1 MSITD
6 YTLVMFC
13 RLPFY
18 CTIIILEVLTMKMN
32 RLIGILTLLL
42 QKEKVTA
49 TQLAERFEVSKRTIL
64 RDIDD
69 LSIAGMPIITLPG
82 YHGGIQIADG
92 FKIDKTYFNAT
103 DLQAIFAGLQ
113 SLNSISSHNQYDQ
126 IIDKFL
132 PDKNRLVESNHL
144 LIDLASH
151 YKDSLSSKIKLLEEA
166 IESTL
171 SITFTYYSKQGEV
184 TITFNPYLI
193 IYQWSNWYV
202 LGYNHPSQQFE
213 LLKLNRIWNLSLLD
227 DVFILQDIPHEL
239 LESSSY
245 FPSNYEVKI
254 LFDPSVKW
262 RIVEEYGLDC
272 FTTQPNGKV
281 LFKFPFTNKDYLFSW
296 ILGFGNLA
304 ELLEPQEL
312 RNELK
317 DILLKTLP
325 LYNEGDK

>member
-1 MSITD
+1 
-6 YTLVMFC
+6 
-13 RLPFY
+13 
-18 CTIIILEVLTMKMN
+18 MKMN

-69 LSIAGMPIITLPG
+69 LSIAGIPIITLPG

-92 FKIDKTYFNAT
+92 FKIDKTYFNTT
-103 DLQAIFAGLQ
+103 DLQAIFTGLQ

-171 SITFTYYSKQGEV
+171 TITFTYYSRQGEA
-184 TITFNPYLI
+184 TITCDPYLI
-193 IYQWSNWYV
+193 
-202 LGYNHPSQQFE
+202 
-213 LLKLNRIWNLSLLD
+213 
-227 DVFILQDIPHEL
+227 
-239 LESSSY
+239 
-245 FPSNYEVKI
+245 
-254 LFDPSVKW
+254 
-262 RIVEEYGLDC
+262 
-272 FTTQPNGKV
+272 
-281 LFKFPFTNKDYLFSW
+281 FTNGQIGMFLAIIIYLK
-296 ILGFGNLA
+296 NL
-304 ELLEPQEL
+304 
-312 RNELK
+312 N
-317 DILLKTLP
+317 
-325 LYNEGDK
+325 Y

>member
-1 MSITD
+1 
-6 YTLVMFC
+6 
-13 RLPFY
+13 
-18 CTIIILEVLTMKMN
+18 MKMN

-69 LSIAGMPIITLPG
+69 LSIAGIPIITLPG

-92 FKIDKTYFNAT
+92 FKIDKTYFNTT
-103 DLQAIFAGLQ
+103 DLQAIFTGLQ
-113 SLNSISSHNQYDQ
+113 SLNSISSHNQYDR

-132 PDKNRLVESNHL
+132 PEKNRLVESNHL

-171 SITFTYYSKQGEV
+171 SITFTYYSRQGEA
-184 TITFNPYLI
+184 TITCDPYLI

-202 LGYNHPSQQFE
+202 LGYNHLSQKFE

-227 DVFILQDIPHEL
+227 DVFVLQDIPLEL
-239 LESSSY
+239 LETSSY
-245 FPSNYEVKI
+245 FPSNYEVTI

-262 RIVEEYGLDC
+262 RIVEEYGLDYL
-272 FTTQPNGKV
+272 TTQPNGKL